1 MTMPDFVAAPVHVRA
16 PASSANLGPG
26 FDSLGLSLALYDEV
40 QASVNSPGLSIEIG
54 GEGEEI
60 LPRDE
65 RHLVVRAMRATFDFL
80 GTPQPGLRVTCRNS
94 IPQGRGLG
102 SSSAAIVAGILLAEG
117 LVEGARLAA
126 TESLTLATELEGH
139 PDNVAACL
147 LGGFTIAW
155 MPASNDAHAGSAQ
168 AVSLAVH
175 PDVRPVVFL
184 PPHPLSTEVARGLLP
199 QSVTHRDAAINS
211 GRAALLAAAL
221 TQRPDKLLAATVD
234 RLHQSF
240 RRPAMSSTLELVDA
254 LRAAEV
260 AAVVS
265 GAGPSVLALG
275 TSSRPVDILTW
286 CPAGWQ
292 AQELAVALN
301 GAGTVPTPN

>member
-1 MTMPDFVAAPVHVRA
+1 MQMPDLVAAPVRVRA
-16 PASSANLGPG
+16 PATSANLGPG
-26 FDSLGLSLALYDEV
+26 FDSLGLSLARYDEV
-40 QASVNSPGLSIEIG
+40 QASLKSRALSVEIA
-54 GEGEEI
+54 GEGEDI

-65 RHLVVRAMRATFDFL
+65 RHLVIRAMRATFDFL
-80 GTPQPGLRVTCRNS
+80 GAPQPGLRVTCCNS

-117 LVEGARLAA
+117 LVEGASLAA
-126 TESLTLATELEGH
+126 TESLALATELEGH

-155 MPASNDAHAGSAQ
+155 MPALGAIGPRSAR

-175 PDVRPVVFL
+175 PDVRPVVFI
-184 PPHPLSTEVARGLLP
+184 PPHPLSTEMARRLLP
-199 QSVTHRDAAINS
+199 ETVPHRDAARNS

-221 TQRPDKLLAATVD
+221 TQHPDELLAATED

-240 RRPAMSSTLELVDA
+240 RRPAMRDTLELVDA

-260 AAVVS
+260 AAAVS

-275 TSSRPVDILTW
+275 TSSRPVDILAW
-286 CPAGWQ
+286 CPAGWR
-292 AQELAVALN
+292 AQELAVDLN